1 MIEKIIPGS
10 RIIGM
15 REIRAANLVYSLNC
29 AYQIIDSH
37 IVHNNKSNPNSVPIT
52 VSHSYS
58 DVPFQKTT
66 PSQERKYGLKE
77 FPCLYDSY
85 EALIQADSPVSS
97 DQEGRSSSSL
107 LPETSKRE
115 ESKSFKPNFPA
126 CAYDPSSLGKESSKS
141 ESYKF
146 EPPQDEHRNN
156 DSRDTYNKVIET
168 PGNPDQQSYKLPQD
182 EHRNNDLKDTY
193 NDSVETP
200 GNPDLESPNPPQN
213 EQYRNN
219 DSRDTYNDSVETPGN
234 PDLESPNPP
243 QNEQQHAPDHGPSHT
258 SSTNNKES
266 KPSGSSSH
274 SQAHILTIPKCSKEP
289 MNSDKKPELSS
300 SHTHKPSSPAHSPT
314 ESKHDDEPSFPQV
327 PDSMKAFVDCL
338 EGYSS
343 IPFLHYL
350 HL

>member
-1 MIEKIIPGS
+1 MIEKIIPDC

-52 VSHSYS
+52 VSHSHS
-58 DVPFQKTT
+58 AVPIRKTT
-66 PSQERKYGLKE
+66 PSQKEKYGLME
-77 FPCLYDSY
+77 IPCLFDSY
-85 EALIQADSPVSS
+85 EALSQADSPVSS

-115 ESKSFKPNFPA
+115 ESKSFKSDFPA
-126 CAYDPSSLGKESSKS
+126 YAYDPSSLGKESSKS
-141 ESYKF
+141 ESPKF
-146 EPPQDEHRNN
+146 EPLQD
-156 DSRDTYNKVIET
+156 
-168 PGNPDQQSYKLPQD
+168 
-182 EHRNNDLKDTY
+182 
-193 NDSVETP
+193 
-200 GNPDLESPNPPQN
+200 

-234 PDLESPNPP
+234 PDQQSPNPP
-243 QNEQQHAPDHGPSHT
+243 QNEQYRNNDSRDTYNNSVETPGNPDLESSNPPQDEQQHAPDHGPSHT
-258 SSTNNKES
+258 SSTNNKER

-274 SQAHILTIPKCSKEP
+274 SHPLTLTIPKCSKEP

-338 EGYSS
+338 KGYSS

>member
-1 MIEKIIPGS
+1 MIEKIIPDS

-52 VSHSYS
+52 VSHSHS
-58 DVPFQKTT
+58 AVPIRKTT
-66 PSQERKYGLKE
+66 PSQKEKYGLKE
-77 FPCLYDSY
+77 IPCLCDSC
-85 EALIQADSPVSS
+85 ESLSQADSPVSS

-115 ESKSFKPNFPA
+115 ESKSFKSDFPA
-126 CAYDPSSLGKESSKS
+126 YAYDPSSLGKESSKS
-141 ESYKF
+141 ESPN
-146 EPPQDEHRNN
+146 PPQDEQYRNN
-156 DSRDTYNKVIET
+156 DSRA
-168 PGNPDQQSYKLPQD
+168 
-182 EHRNNDLKDTY
+182 TY

-200 GNPDLESPNPPQN
+200 GNPDLESSNPPQ
-213 EQYRNN
+213 
-219 DSRDTYNDSVETPGN
+219 D
-234 PDLESPNPP
+234 
-243 QNEQQHAPDHGPSHT
+243 EQQHAPDHGPSHT
-258 SSTNNKES
+258 SSTNNKER

-274 SQAHILTIPKCSKEP
+274 SYPLTLTIPKCSKEP

-338 EGYSS
+338 KGYSS

>member
-1 MIEKIIPGS
+1 MIEKIIPDS

-52 VSHSYS
+52 VSHSA
-58 DVPFQKTT
+58 VPIRKTT
-66 PSQERKYGLKE
+66 PSQKEKYGLKE
-77 FPCLYDSY
+77 IPCLFDSY
-85 EALIQADSPVSS
+85 EALSQADSPVSS

-115 ESKSFKPNFPA
+115 ESKSFKSDFPA

-141 ESYKF
+141 ESPKF
-146 EPPQDEHRNN
+146 EPPQNEQYRNN
-156 DSRDTYNKVIET
+156 DLRDTYNDSVET
-168 PGNPDQQSYKLPQD
+168 PGNPDQQSPNPPQD

-200 GNPDLESPNPPQN
+200 GNPDLESSNPPQD
-213 EQYRNN
+213 EHRNN
-219 DSRDTYNDSVETPGN
+219 DSRATYNDSVETPGN
-234 PDLESPNPP
+234 PDLESSNPP
-243 QNEQQHAPDHGPSHT
+243 QDEQQHAPDHGPSHT
-258 SSTNNKES
+258 SSTNNKER

-274 SQAHILTIPKCSKEP
+274 SQTHILTIPKCSKEP

-338 EGYSS
+338 KGYSS

>member
-1 MIEKIIPGS
+1 
-10 RIIGM
+10 M
-15 REIRAANLVYSLNC
+15 REIRTANLVYSLNC

-37 IVHNNKSNPNSVPIT
+37 IVHNNKSNPNSVPIA
-52 VSHSYS
+52 VSHSHS
-58 DVPFQKTT
+58 DVPILKTT
-66 PSQERKYGLKE
+66 PSQKKINRLKE
-77 FPCLYDSY
+77 IPCLCDSH
-85 EALIQADSPVSS
+85 EALSQADSPVSS

-115 ESKSFKPNFPA
+115 ESKSFKSDFPA

-141 ESYKF
+141 ESPN
-146 EPPQDEHRNN
+146 PPQNEQ
-156 DSRDTYNKVIET
+156 Y
-168 PGNPDQQSYKLPQD
+168 
-182 EHRNNDLKDTY
+182 RNNDLKDTY

-200 GNPDLESPNPPQN
+200 GNPDQQSPKFEPPQD
-213 EQYRNN
+213 EHRNN
-219 DSRDTYNDSVETPGN
+219 DSRATYNNSVETPGN
-234 PDLESPNPP
+234 PDLESSNPP
-243 QNEQQHAPDHGPSHT
+243 QDEQQHAPDHGPSHT
-258 SSTNNKES
+258 SSTNNKER

-274 SQAHILTIPKCSKEP
+274 SQTHILTIPKCSKEP

-338 EGYSS
+338 KGYSS

>member
-1 MIEKIIPGS
+1 MIEKIIPDS

-52 VSHSYS
+52 VSHSHS
-58 DVPFQKTT
+58 AVPIRKTT
-66 PSQERKYGLKE
+66 PSLKEKYGLKE
-77 FPCLYDSY
+77 IPCLCDSC
-85 EALIQADSPVSS
+85 ESLSQADSPVSS

-115 ESKSFKPNFPA
+115 ESKSFKSDFPA
-126 CAYDPSSLGKESSKS
+126 YAYDPSSLGKESSKS
-141 ESYKF
+141 ESPKF
-146 EPPQDEHRNN
+146 EPPQDEQ
-156 DSRDTYNKVIET
+156 Y
-168 PGNPDQQSYKLPQD
+168 
-182 EHRNNDLKDTY
+182 RNNDLKDTY

-200 GNPDLESPNPPQN
+200 GNPDLESSNPPQ
-213 EQYRNN
+213 
-219 DSRDTYNDSVETPGN
+219 D
-234 PDLESPNPP
+234 
-243 QNEQQHAPDHGPSHT
+243 EQQHAPDHGPSHT
-258 SSTNNKES
+258 SSTNNKER

-274 SQAHILTIPKCSKEP
+274 SYPLTLTIPKCSKEP

-338 EGYSS
+338 KGYSS

>member
-156 DSRDTYNKVIET
+156 D
-168 PGNPDQQSYKLPQD
+168 
-182 EHRNNDLKDTY
+182 LK
-193 NDSVETP
+193 
-200 GNPDLESPNPPQN
+200 
-213 EQYRNN
+213 
-219 DSRDTYNDSVETPGN
+219 DTYNDSVETPGN

>member
-1 MIEKIIPGS
+1 MIEKIIPDS

-52 VSHSYS
+52 VSHSHS
-58 DVPFQKTT
+58 AVPIRKTT
-66 PSQERKYGLKE
+66 PSQKEKYGLKE
-77 FPCLYDSY
+77 IPCLCDSC
-85 EALIQADSPVSS
+85 ESLSQADSPVSS

-115 ESKSFKPNFPA
+115 ESKSFKSDFPA
-126 CAYDPSSLGKESSKS
+126 YAYDPSSLGKESSKS
-141 ESYKF
+141 ESPKF
-146 EPPQDEHRNN
+146 E
-156 DSRDTYNKVIET
+156 
-168 PGNPDQQSYKLPQD
+168 
-182 EHRNNDLKDTY
+182 
-193 NDSVETP
+193 
-200 GNPDLESPNPPQN
+200 PPQN

-234 PDLESPNPP
+234 PDQQSPNPP
-243 QNEQQHAPDHGPSHT
+243 QNEQYRNNDSRDTYNNSVETPGNPDLESSNPPQDEQQHAPDHGPSHT
-258 SSTNNKES
+258 SSTNNKER

-274 SQAHILTIPKCSKEP
+274 SQTHILTIPKCSKEP

-338 EGYSS
+338 KGYSS

>member
-1 MIEKIIPGS
+1 
-10 RIIGM
+10 M
-15 REIRAANLVYSLNC
+15 REIRTANLVYSLNC

-37 IVHNNKSNPNSVPIT
+37 VVHNNKSNPNSVPIS
-52 VSHSYS
+52 VSHSHS
-58 DVPFQKTT
+58 DVHILKTT
-66 PSQERKYGLKE
+66 PSLKKEYGLEE
-77 FPCLYDSY
+77 FPCLCNSY
-85 EALIQADSPVSS
+85 ESLSQADSPVSS

-115 ESKSFKPNFPA
+115 ESKSSKPNFPA

-141 ESYKF
+141 ESSKF
-146 EPPQDEHRNN
+146 EPPQD
-156 DSRDTYNKVIET
+156 
-168 PGNPDQQSYKLPQD
+168 
-182 EHRNNDLKDTY
+182 
-193 NDSVETP
+193 
-200 GNPDLESPNPPQN
+200 

-234 PDLESPNPP
+234 PDLESPKFEPPQDEQYRNNDSRATYNDSVETPGNPDLESSNPP
-243 QNEQQHAPDHGPSHT
+243 QDEQQHAPDHGPSHT
-258 SSTNNKES
+258 SSTNNKER
-266 KPSGSSSH
+266 KPSGSSSQSH
-274 SQAHILTIPKCSKEP
+274 PLIITIPKCSKEP

-338 EGYSS
+338 KGYSS